1 VRTSIRSTPLL
12 VSAMCAMVL
21 LVSPLTGAPAR
32 AEAECLAAP
41 NAPPPAGQHW
51 WYRTDRATKRK
62 CWYLGPQDKNAAAR
76 KADRQERAAPSSSPE
91 ADSAAA
97 DAAPAQNALPA
108 PAGRGEGKGDGVRPL
123 ETAAVSG
130 IPFLVD
136 WSAMLKEA
144 GIVNTDDS
152 ALTDWADDDTAS
164 TAWALRGGAVSAPA
178 ESQVDKDE
186 ARRVQAAAGPDH
198 ASRARGGAHEAPSHE
213 SAVAPAAQI
222 PVAFIAALLLA
233 GGLAPSL
240 VGLIRTRLRRRA
252 LHEDAGHSR
261 APFAG
266 PLPELPQHTDASA
279 FAPRQRGR
287 DGGAPDRAPVSAQ
300 DRARA
305 YGGEAEILRILDDVQ
320 RRAA

>member
-1 VRTSIRSTPLL
+1 MPLL
-12 VSAMCAMVL
+12 VTAACLLAL
-21 LVSPLTGAPAR
+21 LVSPPTGAPAR
-32 AEAECLAAP
+32 AEDDCLKAP
-41 NAPPPAGQHW
+41 NAAPPAGQHW
-51 WYRTDRATKRK
+51 WYRTDRAAKRK

-76 KADRQERAAPSSSPE
+76 KADRRERAAPSSSPE

-108 PAGRGEGKGDGVRPL
+108 PAGRGEGDGVRPL

-136 WSAMLKEA
+136 WPAMLKEA
-144 GIVNTDDS
+144 GIVNTGDS
-152 ALTDWADDDTAS
+152 ALTDWADGDTAS
-164 TAWALRGGAVSAPA
+164 TAWALRGSAVPAPA

-186 ARRVQAAAGPDH
+186 ARMAQAAAGPDH
-198 ASRARGGAHEAPSHE
+198 ADRALGGAHEALPHALSGA
-213 SAVAPAAQI
+213 SAQI

-233 GGLAPSL
+233 SGLAPSL

-252 LHEDAGHSR
+252 LHEGAGHSR

-266 PLPELPQHTDASA
+266 PLPELPQQTDASA

-287 DGGAPDRAPVSAQ
+287 DGLAPDRAPVSDQ

-305 YGGEAEILRILDDVQ
+305 YGGEAEILRILDDVR

>member
-1 VRTSIRSTPLL
+1 
-12 VSAMCAMVL
+12 MVL

-41 NAPPPAGQHW
+41 NGPPPVGQHW
-51 WYRTDRATKRK
+51 WYRTDRAAKRK

-97 DAAPAQNALPA
+97 DAAPAQKALPA
-108 PAGRGEGKGDGVRPL
+108 PARRGEGDGVQPL

-130 IPFLVD
+130 IPFVMG

-144 GIVNTDDS
+144 GIVNTGDS

-164 TAWALRGGAVSAPA
+164 TAWALRGGAVPAPA
-178 ESQVDKDE
+178 ESQFDKNE
-186 ARRVQAAAGPDH
+186 ARMAQAAAGPDH
-198 ASRARGGAHEAPSHE
+198 ARRARGGAHEAPSHD

-222 PVAFIAALLLA
+222 PLAFIAALLLA
-233 GGLAPSL
+233 GGLAASL

-252 LHEDAGHSR
+252 LRESAGHSR

-266 PLPELPQHTDASA
+266 PLPELPQQTDASA

-287 DGGAPDRAPVSAQ
+287 DGVALDRAPVSAQ
-300 DRARA
+300 DRASA
-305 YGGEAEILRILDDVQ
+305 YGGEAEILRILDDVR